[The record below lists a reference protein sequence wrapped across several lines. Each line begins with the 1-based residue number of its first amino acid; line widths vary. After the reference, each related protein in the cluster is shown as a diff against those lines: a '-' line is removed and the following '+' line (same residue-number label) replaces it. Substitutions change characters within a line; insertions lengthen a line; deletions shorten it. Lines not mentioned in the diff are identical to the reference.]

1 MILHIQ
7 NKYIRG
13 IATWALV
20 LALIAAFPFIVVIGG
35 VVDAFNNVKNEW
47 RSSKGERR
55 HAWRLMTFRSVDQ

>member
-13 IATWALV
+13 VATWLCV
-20 LALIAAFPFIVVIGG
+20 LALVAAFPFIVVIGG

-47 RSSKGERR
+47 ISSKGERR
-55 HAWRLMTFRSVDQ
+55 AAWRLMTFRSVE